1 MKRIFTAILCAI
13 SLCTFAQND
22 SVTLGPGAKNM
33 VFYNVTT
40 GAKTTAAND
49 DWHLAFSARYINGF
63 THTNQATTIRINEA
77 YGLKLFRSPNQ
88 RSAQFASFDTTGWQ
102 GWQQMHNPDTTWD
115 IGAFNINK
123 NFNDQF
129 NYGWGEYN
137 SGDHNIASD
146 SSMYLIQL
154 PDGSFKKFTIL
165 NLHYDT
171 AFNVQYSNL
180 DNSNLLNLEVR
191 KNPYSN
197 KNFVYVNLNNTTIL
211 DKEPPLASWD
221 LMFFR
226 YNNTTY
232 NPSDLSQDVGVFTRD
247 GVNAFEAS
255 GATAQQSCYTGIY
268 SPYINAIGKSWMGQ
282 PGDTVIPGL
291 AYFIQTPAGT
301 YKYTATGFGGSSTG
315 EVDFTIGICS
325 QQTGIN
331 EQSNVSNLQIYPVP
345 AADHI
350 NLKVNSETESNTD
363 IQLLDMSGRVLVSQN
378 ANIHIGENNFNMNIA
393 SVQSGNY
400 IVAIS
405 TASGKINKLIS
416 VVK

>member
-1 MKRIFTAILCAI
+1 MKRIFTAILFAI
-13 SLCTFAQND
+13 SLCSFAQND
-22 SVTLGPGAKNM
+22 SVSLGSGATKM

-77 YGLKLFRSPNQ
+77 YGLRLFRSPNQ
-88 RSAQFASFDTTGWQ
+88 NITQFASFDTTGWH

-137 SGDHNIASD
+137 PGDHNIYSD

-154 PDGSFKKFTIL
+154 PDGSFKKFSII
-165 NLHYDT
+165 NLLYDS
-171 AFNVQYSNL
+171 AFNVQYANL
-180 DNSNLLNLEVR
+180 DNSNLLHLEVR
-191 KNPYSN
+191 KNPYNN

-211 DKEPPLASWD
+211 DKEPALATWD

-226 YNNTTY
+226 YNNTVY
-232 NPSDLSQDVGVFTRD
+232 NPSDLSQDVGIFTRD
-247 GVNAFEAS
+247 GVRAYAAS
-255 GATAQQSCYTGIY
+255 GATAQQTCYSGSY

-291 AYFIQTPAGT
+291 AYFIQTPGGA
-301 YKYTATGFGGSSTG
+301 YKYTATGFGGALSG
-315 EVDFTIGICS
+315 EVDFTIGIC
-325 QQTGIN
+325 QQTGIHDIN
-331 EQSNVSNLQIYPVP
+331 TTADLSIYPVP
-345 AADHI
+345 ASDQISIKI
-350 NLKVNSETESNTD
+350 NSSTETNTD
-363 IQLLDMSGRVLVSQN
+363 INLLDMSGRLIITQN
-378 ANIHIGENNFNMNIA
+378 TNTHIGENIIPIDIS

-400 IVAIS
+400 IVSIS
-405 TASGKINKLIS
+405 SASGKTNKLIT
-416 VVK
+416 VLR